1 MSNYYVT
8 IAFYSEPNYN
18 GNMTMYFLHGIKGN
32 KISYGGTTNKKLYC
46 QKNSAIKSAKRV
58 KNAFPTAKVE
68 VAEIY
73 SGNGIFGTQ
82 VIRWL
87 T

>member
-1 MSNYYVT
+1 MSNYFVT

-46 QKNSAIKSAKRV
+46 QKNSAIKAAKRV

-68 VAEIY
+68 VTETTPT
-73 SGNGIFGTQ
+73 NGVFNPI
-82 VIRWL
+82 VIQ
-87 T
+87 